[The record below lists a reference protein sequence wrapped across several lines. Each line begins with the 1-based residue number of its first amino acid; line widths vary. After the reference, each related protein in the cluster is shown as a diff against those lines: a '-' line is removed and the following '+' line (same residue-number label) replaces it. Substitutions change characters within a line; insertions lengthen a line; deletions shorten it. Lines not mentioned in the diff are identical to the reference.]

1 MKDLTIE
8 EYYKSLTTAEWDM
21 AEAIEKELEKVMVAG
36 MTEETAIKFVR
47 TTMAVRKAIPG
58 LQCVVYS
65 VLRLVPVCH
74 GLRCGCALINPL
86 ESNQRRAIQIYRLGK
101 TSCRVKGLSEAANVE
116 VHAWQT

>member
-58 LQCVVYS
+58 AT
-65 VLRLVPVCH
+65 VC
-74 GLRCGCALINPL
+74 GVFSIALG
-86 ESNQRRAIQIYRLGK
+86 A
-101 TSCRVKGLSEAANVE
+101 GLSWLE
-116 VHAWQT
+116 VRMRSYKPAGIKSKKSNSNIQTRKNKLSGKGTK

>member
-58 LQCVVYS
+58 AT
-65 VLRLVPVCH
+65 VC
-74 GLRCGCALINPL
+74 GVFGIALG
-86 ESNQRRAIQIYRLGK
+86 A
-101 TSCRVKGLSEAANVE
+101 GLSWLE
-116 VHAWQT
+116 VRMRSYKPAGIKSKKSNSNMQTRKNKLSGKGTK